1 MGMRSDMFSE
11 NVADAGRRGVLR
23 GAKDNWRIDAVYC
36 ATSLGCFTSSLRSI
50 CSRLARARDQETA
63 SRLQR
68 KLRSLLIERD
78 ESLFSSALT
87 KAPSLQGI
95 ADASTVVRSK
105 SGRDTSGVLK
115 LARSADSDGVARAQP
130 ILG

>member
-1 MGMRSDMFSE
+1 MGTRSAMCSE
-11 NVADAGRRGVLR
+11 NVADARHRGSFKGLLKTIGESMQFITR
-23 GAKDNWRIDAVYC
+23 PI
-36 ATSLGCFTSSLRSI
+36 GCFTSSLRSI
-50 CSRLARARDQETA
+50 CTRLARARDQETA

-68 KLRSLLIERD
+68 KLRSLLIEPD
-78 ESLFSSALT
+78 GSLFSSALT

-95 ADASTVVRSK
+95 ADASIVLSSY
-105 SGRDTSGVLK
+105 SGRNTSGVWR